1 MDKVFRVQPVDLYD
15 AGFRMVNAAAAD
27 VRCLQPYDVMTNS
40 EIVELK
46 GSIANS
52 EGFYTHW
59 AGWLWKS
66 ESRTRM
72 KFLWPVGT
80 PCWR

>member
-1 MDKVFRVQPVDLYD
+1 MPPPYD
-15 AGFRMVNAAAAD
+15 A
-27 VRCLQPYDVMTNS
+27 MTNS

-80 PCWR
+80 LVGDDKLSYVECCLNLDS